1 VNIFLSQYNK
11 LRNFRAQVVEL
22 ERELKENKEQSS
34 SAKSKYSDWNTELV
48 QKLRDLR
55 EEKKSWTTEAAA
67 LRSTE
72 KEVQVCI

>member
-1 VNIFLSQYNK
+1 
-11 LRNFRAQVVEL
+11 L

-34 SAKSKYSDWNTELV
+34 SVKSKYSDWNTELV

-55 EEKKSWTTEAAA
+55 EEKKSWTMEAAA

-72 KEVQVCI
+72 KEVQVCISGSSDFSAF